1 MKTYILLL
9 FLVVFSSCSPD
20 DSNPVVPSNLN
31 AETLLNVSYGN
42 NAQQLIDIYLPAG
55 RTSSTTKVLFLVHG
69 GGWSSGS
76 KNDMTPLVLGIKAQ
90 FPDYAIVNIGYR
102 LATVETPAYPN
113 QINDIEAVVTHL
125 QANNYSISK
134 QYAFIGVSAGAHLS
148 MLYSYKFDT
157 EHNVKAICSIVG
169 PTDFTDPA
177 YENHIAIATTFPYL
191 VGPNPSESIFA
202 EVSPITHVSAQ
213 SASTI
218 QFAGNQDPLIPTS
231 QGTRLKQKLDEF
243 NITNELHVYNAGHG
257 DFNPVDAQD
266 INFKL
271 IAFLSLN
278 F

>member
-1 MKTYILLL
+1 MKSYVILV
-9 FLVVFSSCSPD
+9 FLAIFSSCSPD
-20 DSNPVVPSNLN
+20 DSAPISASLD
-31 AETLLNVSYGN
+31 AETLLNISYGN
-42 NAQQLIDIYLPAG
+42 NPQQLIDIYLPAG

-76 KNDMTPLVLGIKAQ
+76 KNDMTPLIHGIQAQ

-102 LATVETPAYPN
+102 LGTVETPAYPN
-113 QINDIEAVVTHL
+113 QINDIKEVVAHI
-125 QANNYSISK
+125 QANSYSVSK
-134 QYAFIGVSAGAHLS
+134 QYAFLGVSAGAHLS

-157 EHNVKAICSIVG
+157 EHHVKAICSIVG

-191 VGPNPSESIFA
+191 VGQNPSEALFA

-231 QGTRLKQKLDEF
+231 QGTRLKQKLDYF

-257 DFNPVDAQD
+257 DFNPIDAQD
-266 INFKL
+266 INIKL
-271 IAFLSLN
+271 IAFLNTN